1 MRRVRPDYY
10 EKFQCIADRC
20 TITCCQ
26 EWKIGVDNET
36 NRKWKKLLPPDT
48 VVDKKKNLSAY
59 TVKKDG
65 MRVIALDEK
74 HRCPFLNE
82 EKLCRLLC
90 TYTDRVLSDTC
101 TQFPREVHRFSTHE
115 EETLMPCC
123 PAVIDIWKDAKEI
136 VFQKVDREYKNHLFV
151 IREHMMELL
160 EDSTQ
165 RLEDQ
170 LKQGFYILLELN
182 KQDSL
187 TMQLINE
194 YFSGESVAQLREA
207 IAQIP
212 MDELDSM
219 DECNELLQ
227 DLAVNY
233 QKEGLYKKYL
243 DPILLQ
249 AKQLSETYAADTM
262 CEDLQLFEKQ
272 FRQWQPLLRKFL
284 LNEFYSDLLVPDGDL
299 ESMIVSMQWIGME
312 YAVIRHSVFLKWLER
327 KQFTYEELRDYM
339 VVITR
344 MTGYEQED
352 IVEYLQNSFESLVWD
367 WGYFALV
374 TGV

>member
-74 HRCPFLNE
+74 LRCPFLNE
-82 EKLCRLLC
+82 EKLCRLVC

-136 VFQKVDREYKNHLFV
+136 VFPKVDREYKDLLFA

-187 TMQLINE
+187 TMQLVNE

>member
-123 PAVIDIWKDAKEI
+123 PAVIDIWKDAEKI
-136 VFQKVDREYKNHLFV
+136 VFPKVDREYKNLLFV

-187 TMQLINE
+187 TMQLVNE

-212 MDELDSM
+212 MNELDSM

>member
-136 VFQKVDREYKNHLFV
+136 VFPKVGREYKDLLFA

-249 AKQLSETYAADTM
+249 AKQLSETYAADMM

>member
-10 EKFQCIADRC
+10 KKFQCIADKC

-136 VFQKVDREYKNHLFV
+136 VFPKVDREYKNHLFV

-352 IVEYLQNSFESLVWD
+352 IVEYLQNSFEFLVWD

-374 TGV
+374 TGA

>member
-136 VFQKVDREYKNHLFV
+136 VFPKVDREYKDLLFA

-187 TMQLINE
+187 TMQLVNE

-249 AKQLSETYAADTM
+249 AEKLSETYAADMM

-374 TGV
+374 TGE

>member
-136 VFQKVDREYKNHLFV
+136 VFPKVGREYKDLLFA

-207 IAQIP
+207 ISQIP

-249 AKQLSETYAADTM
+249 AKQLSETYAADMM

>member
-90 TYTDRVLSDTC
+90 IYTDRVLSDTC

-123 PAVIDIWKDAKEI
+123 PAVIDIWKDAEKI
-136 VFQKVDREYKNHLFV
+136 VFPKVDREYKNLLFV

-187 TMQLINE
+187 TMQLVNE

-207 IAQIP
+207 ISQIP
-212 MDELDSM
+212 MNELDSM

>member
-136 VFQKVDREYKNHLFV
+136 VFPKVDREYKDLLFA

-187 TMQLINE
+187 TMQLVNE

-262 CEDLQLFEKQ
+262 CENLQLFDKQ

-374 TGV
+374 TGA

>member
-10 EKFQCIADRC
+10 KKFQCIADKC

-65 MRVIALDEK
+65 MRVIVLDEK
-74 HRCPFLNE
+74 LRCPFLNE
-82 EKLCRLLC
+82 EKLCRLVC

-136 VFQKVDREYKNHLFV
+136 VFPKVDREYKNHLFV

-352 IVEYLQNSFESLVWD
+352 IVEYLKNSFESLVWD

-374 TGV
+374 TGA

>member
-123 PAVIDIWKDAKEI
+123 PAVIDIWKDAEKI
-136 VFQKVDREYKNHLFV
+136 VFPKVDREYKNLLFV

-194 YFSGESVAQLREA
+194 YFSSESAAQLREA
-207 IAQIP
+207 ISQIP

-249 AKQLSETYAADTM
+249 AEKLSETYVADTM
-262 CEDLQLFEKQ
+262 CEDLQLFDKQ

-284 LNEFYSDLLVPDGDL
+284 LNEFYSDLLVPDGNL

-312 YAVIRHSVFLKWLER
+312 YAVIRHSVFLKWMER

-352 IVEYLQNSFESLVWD
+352 IVEYLKNSFESLVWH

-374 TGV
+374 TGA

>member
-10 EKFQCIADRC
+10 KKFQCIADKC

-65 MRVIALDEK
+65 MRVIVLDEK
-74 HRCPFLNE
+74 LRCPFLNE
-82 EKLCRLLC
+82 EKLCRLVC

-123 PAVIDIWKDAKEI
+123 PAVIDIWKDAEKI
-136 VFQKVDREYKNHLFV
+136 VFPKVDREYKNLLFV

-165 RLEDQ
+165 RLENQ

-194 YFSGESVAQLREA
+194 YFSSESAAQLREA
-207 IAQIP
+207 ISQIP

-249 AKQLSETYAADTM
+249 AEKLSETYVADTM
-262 CEDLQLFEKQ
+262 CEELQLFDKQ

-284 LNEFYSDLLVPDGDL
+284 LNEFYSDLLVPDGNL

-312 YAVIRHSVFLKWLER
+312 YAVIRHSVFLKWMER

-352 IVEYLQNSFESLVWD
+352 IVEYLKNSFESLVWD

-374 TGV
+374 TGA

>member
-10 EKFQCIADRC
+10 EKFQCIANRC

-48 VVDKKKNLSAY
+48 VVDKKQNLSAY
-59 TVKKDG
+59 TVNKDG

-136 VFQKVDREYKNHLFV
+136 VFPKVDREYKDLLFA

-187 TMQLINE
+187 TMQLVNE

-207 IAQIP
+207 IAQIS

-249 AKQLSETYAADTM
+249 AEKLSETYAADTM

-272 FRQWQPLLRKFL
+272 FRQWQSLLRKFL

-374 TGV
+374 TGA

>member
-65 MRVIALDEK
+65 MRVIVLDEK
-74 HRCPFLNE
+74 LRCPFLNE
-82 EKLCRLLC
+82 EKLCRLVC

-136 VFQKVDREYKNHLFV
+136 VFPKVDREYKNHLFV

-207 IAQIP
+207 ISQIP

-249 AKQLSETYAADTM
+249 AKQLSETYAADMM

>member
-136 VFQKVDREYKNHLFV
+136 VFPKVDREYKNHLFV

-187 TMQLINE
+187 TMQLVNE

-262 CEDLQLFEKQ
+262 CENLQLFDKQ

-284 LNEFYSDLLVPDGDL
+284 LNEFYSDLLVPDGNL

-312 YAVIRHSVFLKWLER
+312 YAVIRHSVFLKWMER

>member
-82 EKLCRLLC
+82 EKLCRLVC

-136 VFQKVDREYKNHLFV
+136 VFPKVDREYKNHLFV

-312 YAVIRHSVFLKWLER
+312 YAVIRHSVFLKWMER

-352 IVEYLQNSFESLVWD
+352 IVEYLKNSFESLVWD

-374 TGV
+374 TGA

>member
-82 EKLCRLLC
+82 EKLCRLVC

-136 VFQKVDREYKNHLFV
+136 VFPKVDREYKDLLFA

-187 TMQLINE
+187 TMQLVNE
-194 YFSGESVAQLREA
+194 YFSSESVAQLREA
-207 IAQIP
+207 IAQIS

-249 AKQLSETYAADTM
+249 AEKLSETYAADTM
-262 CEDLQLFEKQ
+262 CENLQLFDKQ

-284 LNEFYSDLLVPDGDL
+284 LNEFYSDLLVPDGNL

-312 YAVIRHSVFLKWLER
+312 YAVIRHSVFLKWMER

>member
-10 EKFQCIADRC
+10 KKFQCIADKC

-65 MRVIALDEK
+65 MRVIVLDEK
-74 HRCPFLNE
+74 LRCPFLNE
-82 EKLCRLLC
+82 EKLCRLVC

-123 PAVIDIWKDAKEI
+123 PAVIDIWKDAEKI
-136 VFQKVDREYKNHLFV
+136 VFPKVDREYKNLLFV

-165 RLEDQ
+165 RLKDQ

-194 YFSGESVAQLREA
+194 YFSSESAAQLREA
-207 IAQIP
+207 ISQIP

-249 AKQLSETYAADTM
+249 AEKLSETYVADTM
-262 CEDLQLFEKQ
+262 CEDLQLFDKQ

-374 TGV
+374 TGA

>member
-82 EKLCRLLC
+82 EKLCRLVC

-136 VFQKVDREYKNHLFV
+136 VFPKVDREYKNHLFV

-187 TMQLINE
+187 TMQLVNE

-212 MDELDSM
+212 MNELDSM

-352 IVEYLQNSFESLVWD
+352 IVEYLQNSFEFLVWD

-374 TGV
+374 TGA

>member
-65 MRVIALDEK
+65 MRVIVLDEK

-82 EKLCRLLC
+82 EKLCRLVC

-136 VFQKVDREYKNHLFV
+136 VFPKVDREYKNLLFV

-194 YFSGESVAQLREA
+194 YFSSESAAQLREA
-207 IAQIP
+207 ISQIP

-249 AKQLSETYAADTM
+249 AEKLSETYVTDTM
-262 CEDLQLFEKQ
+262 CQDLQLFDKQ

-284 LNEFYSDLLVPDGDL
+284 LNEFYSDLLVPDGNL

-312 YAVIRHSVFLKWLER
+312 YAVIRHSVFLKWMER

-352 IVEYLQNSFESLVWD
+352 IVEYLKNSFESLVWD

-374 TGV
+374 TGA

>member
-136 VFQKVDREYKNHLFV
+136 VFPKVDREYKDLLFA

-207 IAQIP
+207 ISQIP
-212 MDELDSM
+212 MNELDSM

-227 DLAVNY
+227 DLVVNY

-262 CEDLQLFEKQ
+262 CEDLQLFENNFGSGSRFCESFCSTNFIRICW
-272 FRQWQPLLRKFL
+272 FR
-284 LNEFYSDLLVPDGDL
+284 
-299 ESMIVSMQWIGME
+299 ME
-312 YAVIRHSVFLKWLER
+312 TWRV
-327 KQFTYEELRDYM
+327 
-339 VVITR
+339 
-344 MTGYEQED
+344 
-352 IVEYLQNSFESLVWD
+352 
-367 WGYFALV
+367 
-374 TGV
+374 

>member
-123 PAVIDIWKDAKEI
+123 PAVIDIWKDAEKI
-136 VFQKVDREYKNHLFV
+136 VFPKVDREYKNLLFV

>member
-10 EKFQCIADRC
+10 KKFQCIADKC

-65 MRVIALDEK
+65 MRVIVLDEK
-74 HRCPFLNE
+74 LRCPFLNE
-82 EKLCRLLC
+82 EKLCRLVC

-115 EETLMPCC
+115 EETLTPCC
-123 PAVIDIWKDAKEI
+123 PAVIDIWKDAEKI
-136 VFQKVDREYKNHLFV
+136 VFPKVDREYKNLLFV

-194 YFSGESVAQLREA
+194 YFSGESAAQLREA
-207 IAQIP
+207 ISQIP

-249 AKQLSETYAADTM
+249 AEKLSETYVADTM
-262 CEDLQLFEKQ
+262 CEDLQLFDKQ

-284 LNEFYSDLLVPDGDL
+284 LNEFYSDLLVPDGNL

-312 YAVIRHSVFLKWLER
+312 YAVIRHSVFLKWMER

-352 IVEYLQNSFESLVWD
+352 IVEYLKNSFESLVWD

-374 TGV
+374 TGA

>member
-10 EKFQCIADRC
+10 EKFQCIANRC

-59 TVKKDG
+59 TVNKDG

-136 VFQKVDREYKNHLFV
+136 VFPKVDREYKDLLFA

-187 TMQLINE
+187 TMQLVNE

-262 CEDLQLFEKQ
+262 CEDMQLFEKQ
-272 FRQWQPLLRKFL
+272 FRQWQPLVRKFL

>member
-136 VFQKVDREYKNHLFV
+136 VFPKVDREYKDLLFA

-207 IAQIP
+207 ISQIP
-212 MDELDSM
+212 MNELDSM

-227 DLAVNY
+227 NLVVNY

-344 MTGYEQED
+344 MTGYEKED

>member
-10 EKFQCIADRC
+10 KKFQCIADKC

-59 TVKKDG
+59 TVNKDG

-136 VFQKVDREYKNHLFV
+136 VFPKVDREYKDLLFA

-187 TMQLINE
+187 TMQLVNE

-207 IAQIP
+207 IAQIS

-249 AKQLSETYAADTM
+249 AEKLLETYAADTM

-272 FRQWQPLLRKFL
+272 FRQWQSLLRKFL

-374 TGV
+374 IGA

>member
-10 EKFQCIADRC
+10 KKFQCIADKC

-65 MRVIALDEK
+65 MRVIVLDEK
-74 HRCPFLNE
+74 LRCPFLNE
-82 EKLCRLLC
+82 EKLCRLVC

-123 PAVIDIWKDAKEI
+123 PAVIDIWKDAEKI
-136 VFQKVDREYKNHLFV
+136 VFPKVDREYKNLLFV

-165 RLEDQ
+165 RLENQ

-194 YFSGESVAQLREA
+194 YFSSESAAQLREA
-207 IAQIP
+207 ISQIS

-249 AKQLSETYAADTM
+249 AEKLSETYVADTM
-262 CEDLQLFEKQ
+262 CEELQLFDKQ

-284 LNEFYSDLLVPDGDL
+284 LNEFYSDLLVPDGNL

-312 YAVIRHSVFLKWLER
+312 YAVIRHSVFLKWMER

-352 IVEYLQNSFESLVWD
+352 IVEYLKNSFESLVWD

-374 TGV
+374 TGA

>member
-59 TVKKDG
+59 TVNKDG

-123 PAVIDIWKDAKEI
+123 PAVIDIWKDAEKI
-136 VFQKVDREYKNHLFV
+136 VFPKVDREYKDLLFV

-194 YFSGESVAQLREA
+194 YFSSESVAQLREA
-207 IAQIP
+207 IAQIS

-262 CEDLQLFEKQ
+262 CENLQLFDKQ

-284 LNEFYSDLLVPDGDL
+284 LNEFYSDLLVPDGNL

-312 YAVIRHSVFLKWLER
+312 YAVIRHSVFLKWMER

-352 IVEYLQNSFESLVWD
+352 IVEYLKNSFESLVWD

-374 TGV
+374 TGA

>member
-136 VFQKVDREYKNHLFV
+136 VFPKVDREYKNHLFV

-187 TMQLINE
+187 TMQLVNE

-374 TGV
+374 TGA

>member
-65 MRVIALDEK
+65 MRVIVLDEK
-74 HRCPFLNE
+74 LRCPFLNE
-82 EKLCRLLC
+82 EKLCRLVC

-136 VFQKVDREYKNHLFV
+136 VFPKVDREYKNHLFV
-151 IREHMMELL
+151 IREHMIELL

-207 IAQIP
+207 ISQIP

>member
-10 EKFQCIADRC
+10 KKFQCIADKC

-65 MRVIALDEK
+65 MRVIVLDEK
-74 HRCPFLNE
+74 LRCPFLNE
-82 EKLCRLLC
+82 EKLCRLVC

-123 PAVIDIWKDAKEI
+123 PAVIDIWKDAEKI
-136 VFQKVDREYKNHLFV
+136 VFPKVDREYKNLLFV
-151 IREHMMELL
+151 IREHMMKLL

-194 YFSGESVAQLREA
+194 YFSSESAAQLREA
-207 IAQIP
+207 ISQIP

-249 AKQLSETYAADTM
+249 AEKLSETYVADTM
-262 CEDLQLFEKQ
+262 CEDLQLFDKQ

-284 LNEFYSDLLVPDGDL
+284 LNEFYSDLLVPDGNL

-312 YAVIRHSVFLKWLER
+312 YAVIRHSVFLKWMER

-352 IVEYLQNSFESLVWD
+352 IVEYLKNSFESLVWD

-374 TGV
+374 TGA

>member
-10 EKFQCIADRC
+10 EKFQCIANRC

-59 TVKKDG
+59 TVNKDG

-136 VFQKVDREYKNHLFV
+136 VFPKVDREYKDLLFA

-187 TMQLINE
+187 TMQLVNE

-207 IAQIP
+207 IAQIS

-249 AKQLSETYAADTM
+249 AEKLSETYAADTM

-272 FRQWQPLLRKFL
+272 FRQWQSLLRKFL

-352 IVEYLQNSFESLVWD
+352 IVEYLKNSFESLVWD

-374 TGV
+374 TGA

>member
-136 VFQKVDREYKNHLFV
+136 VFPKVGREYKDLLFA

-207 IAQIP
+207 ISQIP

-249 AKQLSETYAADTM
+249 AKQLSETYAANMM

>member
-101 TQFPREVHRFSTHE
+101 TQFQREVHRFSTHE

-136 VFQKVDREYKNHLFV
+136 VFPKVDREYKDLLFA

-207 IAQIP
+207 ISQIP
-212 MDELDSM
+212 MNELDSM

-227 DLAVNY
+227 DLVVNY

-344 MTGYEQED
+344 MTGYEKED

>member
-136 VFQKVDREYKNHLFV
+136 VFPKVDREYKNHLFV

-212 MDELDSM
+212 MNELDSM

-374 TGV
+374 TGA

>member
-10 EKFQCIADRC
+10 KKFQCIADKC

-65 MRVIALDEK
+65 MRVIVLDEK
-74 HRCPFLNE
+74 LRCPFLNE
-82 EKLCRLLC
+82 EKLCRLVC

-123 PAVIDIWKDAKEI
+123 PAVIDIWKDAEKI
-136 VFQKVDREYKNHLFV
+136 VFPKVDREYKNLLFV

-165 RLEDQ
+165 RLEAQ

-207 IAQIP
+207 ISQIP

-249 AKQLSETYAADTM
+249 AEKLSETYVADTM
-262 CEDLQLFEKQ
+262 CEDLQLFDKQ

-284 LNEFYSDLLVPDGDL
+284 LNEFYSDLLVPDGNL

-312 YAVIRHSVFLKWLER
+312 YAVIRHSVFLKWMER

-352 IVEYLQNSFESLVWD
+352 IVEYLKNSFESLVWD

-374 TGV
+374 TGA

>member
-10 EKFQCIADRC
+10 KKFQCIADKC

-136 VFQKVDREYKNHLFV
+136 VFPKVDREYKNHLFV

-249 AKQLSETYAADTM
+249 AEKLSETYVADTM
-262 CEDLQLFEKQ
+262 CEDLQLFDKQ

-284 LNEFYSDLLVPDGDL
+284 LNEFYSDLLVPDGNL

-374 TGV
+374 TGA

>member
-10 EKFQCIADRC
+10 KKFQCIADKC

-65 MRVIALDEK
+65 MRVIVLDEK
-74 HRCPFLNE
+74 LRCPFLNE
-82 EKLCRLLC
+82 EKLCRLVC

-123 PAVIDIWKDAKEI
+123 PAVIDIWKDAEKI
-136 VFQKVDREYKNHLFV
+136 VFPKVDREYKNLLFV

-194 YFSGESVAQLREA
+194 YFSSESAAQLREA
-207 IAQIP
+207 ISQIP

-219 DECNELLQ
+219 DECIELLQ

-249 AKQLSETYAADTM
+249 AEKLSETYVADTM
-262 CEDLQLFEKQ
+262 CEELQLFDKQ

-284 LNEFYSDLLVPDGDL
+284 LNEFYSDLLVPDGNL

-312 YAVIRHSVFLKWLER
+312 YAVIRHSVFLKWMER

-352 IVEYLQNSFESLVWD
+352 IVEYLKNSFESLVWD

-374 TGV
+374 TGA

>member
-136 VFQKVDREYKNHLFV
+136 VFPKVDREYKDLLFA

-187 TMQLINE
+187 TMQLVNE

-374 TGV
+374 TGA

>member
-74 HRCPFLNE
+74 LRCPFLNE
-82 EKLCRLLC
+82 EKLCRLVC

-123 PAVIDIWKDAKEI
+123 PAVIDIWKDAEKI
-136 VFQKVDREYKNHLFV
+136 VFPKVDREYKNLLFV

-352 IVEYLQNSFESLVWD
+352 IVEYLKNSFESLVWD